1 MEKKNEEAVIK
12 DGLDE
17 LKEFGIKPY
26 TIEEIRLYQQES
38 PVPFKTALIFDGDV
52 KSQGVQYGLGRR
64 GVENIINDSTLFP
77 DQVYRPNPDNFVI
90 EVLEESKRPK
100 LVRSRKK
107 KR

>member
-1 MEKKNEEAVIK
+1 MEK
-12 DGLDE
+12 
-17 LKEFGIKPY
+17 
-26 TIEEIRLYQQES
+26 
-38 PVPFKTALIFDGDV
+38 KTALIFDGDV

-64 GVENIINDSTLFP
+64 GVENIINDPTPFP